1 MTYDLGQRI
10 KNIRINLGKSMDD
23 FGKMFSPNVTKGTI
37 SKWENGKYLPNNV
50 RLKKIAQ
57 MGNMTVEEL
66 LGDSFSECPQCQNKK
81 IKPDYNFCPICR
93 FELKGGNINDK

>member
-1 MTYDLGQRI
+1 MLCDVGNQI
-10 KNIRINLGKSMDD
+10 KFIRKERGLTMQE
-23 FGKMFSPNVTKGTI
+23 FGNFFTPKASDSIVSRWEKGI
-37 SKWENGKYLPNNV
+37 SLPNNN
-50 RLKKIAQ
+50 RLKKIAEL
-57 MGNMTVEEL
+57 GNTTVEEL